1 MQKPSENWK
10 RLRRSALE
18 RARRNT
24 IEPLEPLCKVYMGAS
39 ALFLVGFV
47 RFRFMDQP
55 AEFTWFAG
63 AFVIA
68 VTIAGALLPIL
79 LSSMLTLHFAD
90 RKLER
95 LISE

>member
-1 MQKPSENWK
+1 MQKPSESWK

-24 IEPLEPLCKVYMGAS
+24 IEPLERLCKVYMGAS
-39 ALFLVGFV
+39 VLFLVGFL
-47 RFRFMDQP
+47 RFRFMDHP
-55 AEFTWFAG
+55 TELTWFTG
-63 AFVIA
+63 ASIIA
-68 VTIAGALLPIL
+68 VAMAGALLPIL
-79 LSSMLTLHFAD
+79 FGSVLTLHFAD